1 MFIERLHCINNLTSQ
16 QINVDSILALN
27 TFYLLKK
34 ITRNTPGSAYMEVY
48 GDLAQKSQELSDQ
61 LENTR
66 DFLNFQVKNAGF
78 YAFLL

>member
-1 MFIERLHCINNLTSQ
+1 
-16 QINVDSILALN
+16 
-27 TFYLLKK
+27 
-34 ITRNTPGSAYMEVY
+34 MEVY

-78 YAFLL
+78 YAFLLWPPGSWICKKHVGENVAGFNSRTLDMSR